1 MRDVCQK
8 WKVKLSRR
16 LKQFDGLTRLI
27 LTPAPS
33 LRQIYVTGHPSQIH
47 RDDPPLAVP
56 GEPFQGIIVT
66 AEIHTERSAFASRPE
81 PEVTRPEVEIAPVAH
96 PSFGSVAAVDSRSQS
111 V

>member
-27 LTPAPS
+27 LTPAPPLI

-56 GEPFQGIIVT
+56 GEPFQGNSYRRNPHRKIGVCLQVGT
-66 AEIHTERSAFASRPE
+66 GSNATGSRN
-81 PEVTRPEVEIAPVAH
+81 RAGRAPV
-96 PSFGSVAAVDSRSQS
+96 VW
-111 V
+111 